1 LKKGKWQFPEHV
13 LYIVTN
19 LCLWSPNISRIINNM
34 GCGAPPITVHPSSP
48 SGHCNCNLKVRFVS
62 INKQSTMVRVHE
74 LSVNDHLDGL
84 KQKFDLMAEEI
95 DSLRKERDIYKARG
109 K

>member
-1 LKKGKWQFPEHV
+1 
-13 LYIVTN
+13 
-19 LCLWSPNISRIINNM
+19 
-34 GCGAPPITVHPSSP
+34 
-48 SGHCNCNLKVRFVS
+48 
-62 INKQSTMVRVHE
+62 MVRVHE